1 MLHACNKNFQIWPNS
16 SILLRGIT
24 VPLQPKIKSATKNI
38 INIVLKDM
46 KSKHESKS
54 K

>member
-1 MLHACNKNFQIWPNS
+1 MLRICNNFFQIWPNS
-16 SILLRGIT
+16 SILIQGIT
-24 VPLQPKIKSATKNI
+24 VILQPKIKSATKNI
-38 INIVLKDM
+38 INIVSKDM

>member
-1 MLHACNKNFQIWPNS
+1 MLHACNNFFKIWPNS
-16 SILLRGIT
+16 SILSQGIT
-24 VPLQPKIKSATKNI
+24 VILQPKIESATKNI
-38 INIVLKDM
+38 ILIASKDM